1 MVAQNLLG
9 NVETLVT
16 GYVNML
22 ASFDVDVDVYNYPR
36 HIGHP
41 GSSWAGLKFI
51 IMPFN

>member
-16 GYVNML
+16 GYVNIL
-22 ASFDVDVDVYNYPR
+22 ANFEVDVDVYNYPR
-36 HIGHP
+36 QIGRP
-41 GSSWAGLKFI
+41 GSSWASLKFI